1 MIQKYDILI
10 KNYHIKEGQELKI
23 IDLKR
28 ENCSVDYALA
38 IVELEVESAKREGIC
53 AVKVL
58 HGYGSHGKGGAILVN
73 LRKLLLQWKKSGFI
87 RDYFGGDKWNMFDK
101 TTLEILMKDKT
112 IYGDEDMNRANPGIT
127 IIYIS

>member
-1 MIQKYDILI
+1 MLQKYDIII

-73 LRKLLLQWKKSGFI
+73 LRKHLLQWKKSGFI
-87 RDYFGGDKWNMFDK
+87 KDYFGGDKWNMFDK

>member
-1 MIQKYDILI
+1 M
-10 KNYHIKEGQELKI
+10 KI

-38 IVELEVESAKREGIC
+38 IVELEVESAKRGGIC

-87 RDYFGGDKWNMFDK
+87 KDYFGGDKWNMFDK